1 MNPEKFFSFVPENF
15 ASIFKK
21 SADLR
26 RKLFMQ
32 DGDPSQN
39 SVKSRSARDE
49 VDTQKFTIPARTPYL
64 NPIENIHFGNQ
75 RRRQDTFDQ
84 QITREDFAVF
94 PARVMTTLE
103 LIPTDVVDKTN
114 CFMGK
119 RTNEIVKVKDRGLNT
134 SFVFTCKCFQY

>member
-1 MNPEKFFSFVPENF
+1 
-15 ASIFKK
+15 
-21 SADLR
+21 
-26 RKLFMQ
+26 MQ

-39 SVKSRSARDE
+39 SVKSRSAWDE
-49 VDTQKFTIPARTPYL
+49 VETQKFTIPARTPDL
-64 NPIENIHFGNQ
+64 NPIENINFANQ

-114 CFMGK
+114 HFMGK

-134 SFVFTCKCFQY
+134 SFVFICRCFQMY